1 MLRRPFLLCNVKVDS
16 DHAKEA
22 EDGRKDLHQLDHA
35 RHFTRQQSGSPAASA
50 YGSSSRAPGLP
61 SSPRCENGADAN
73 TATGRLTI
81 STVAEIRTLLS
92 IPWRL
97 RQ

>member
-50 YGSSSRAPGLP
+50 YSSSSRAPRLP
-61 SSPRCENGADAN
+61 GCHPHRDARMVLMQ
-73 TATGRLTI
+73 TQPQGD
-81 STVAEIRTLLS
+81 
-92 IPWRL
+92 
-97 RQ
+97 